1 MFEPVWSGYMVGF
14 RILPKLR
21 LTFNNF
27 KFMEASDIMWE
38 AERLH
43 ADFVADAVRRRLE
56 ELSKSL
62 LER

>member
-1 MFEPVWSGYMVGF
+1 MVGF